1 MGGEIMYG
9 SGLGEWVAVAVV
21 AVVVEVW
28 MMMEVGTDRV
38 VSVLVEMGAVEEGV
52 VGVGVGVGV
61 EEGRVVVMVIIVEG
75 RLVAVSE
82 PEVEEVSEAV
92 GWEE

>member
-1 MGGEIMYG
+1 MAE
-9 SGLGEWVAVAVV
+9 V

-52 VGVGVGVGV
+52 VGVGVGVW
-61 EEGRVVVMVIIVEG
+61 EGRVVVMVVIVDG
-75 RLVAVSE
+75 RLVEVFE
-82 PEVEEVSEAV
+82 PEVEVSEAV